1 MRPNSH
7 QLAMRDPAL
16 ASIMGALPG
25 SDFGAVR
32 RAAPRASAPRRGTA
46 SFGDM
51 GFGFGFGAEAPLAP
65 PPPHVAHHAGH
76 MLSEEQRRALH
87 HHEMMQ
93 HHTMNRAMLLDP
105 NRYST
110 LKVQGY
116 SFSLNQA
123 LVIGAVLAFNVT
135 LQPNSKIRPKR
146 MVSNVPSPAMVTLS
160 AVQVA
165 NVNVLI
171 GASDDAYIY
180 SPNSFSL
187 ENEFPTLDTSTRATM
202 TGGYSG
208 YAPVGF
214 SPGFPYLFALTFQ
227 GPAALAGNG

>member
-1 MRPNSH
+1 
-7 QLAMRDPAL
+7 MRDPAL

-25 SDFGAVR
+25 SDFG
-32 RAAPRASAPRRGTA
+32 RAGRSMARPQAPRARGTA
-46 SFGDM
+46 AFGDM
-51 GFGFGFGAEAPLAP
+51 GFGFGTDAPLAAP
-65 PPPHVAHHAGH
+65 PVHHAGH
-76 MLSEEQRRALH
+76 MLSAEQKQALH
-87 HHEMMQ
+87 HHQMMQ

-146 MVSNVPSPAMVTLS
+146 MITNVPSPAMVTLS

-171 GASDDAYIY
+171 GASDDAYVY
-180 SPNSFSL
+180 SPNSFGL

-208 YAPVGF
+208 FAPVGYA
-214 SPGFPYLFALTFQ
+214 PGFPYLFILTFQ

>member
-1 MRPNSH
+1 
-7 QLAMRDPAL
+7 MRDPAL

-32 RAAPRASAPRRGTA
+32 RTAAPRRGTA

-51 GFGFGFGAEAPLAP
+51 GFGFGFGADAVMP
-65 PPPHVAHHAGH
+65 PPPPVPMAGH
-76 MLSEEQRRALH
+76 SISASQQQALH
-87 HHEMMQ
+87 HHTMMQ

-123 LVIGAVLAFNVT
+123 LVIGTVLAFNVT

-146 MVSNVPSPAMVTLS
+146 MVTNVQAPAMVTLS

-171 GASDDAYIY
+171 GASDDASVYG
-180 SPNSFSL
+180 PNSFGL

-208 YAPVGF
+208 FAPSGYA
-214 SPGFPYLFALTFQ
+214 PGFPFLFVLTFQ

>member
-1 MRPNSH
+1 
-7 QLAMRDPAL
+7 MRDPAL

-25 SDFGAVR
+25 SDFGSAR
-32 RAAPRASAPRRGTA
+32 RAAPRAPQARRGTA
-46 SFGDM
+46 AFGDM
-51 GFGFGFGAEAPLAP
+51 GFGFGFGEDAHLAP
-65 PPPHVAHHAGH
+65 PPAAAGH
-76 MLSEEQRRALH
+76 SLSSDQRQALH
-87 HHEMMQ
+87 HHTMMQ
-93 HHTMNRAMLLDP
+93 HHTMQRAMLLDP

-123 LVIGAVLAFNVT
+123 LVIGTVLAFNVT

-146 MVSNVPSPAMVTLS
+146 MVSNVNAPGMVTLS

-171 GASDDAYIY
+171 GASDDASVYG
-180 SPNSFSL
+180 PNSFGL

-208 YAPVGF
+208 FAPTGYA
-214 SPGFPYLFALTFQ
+214 PGFPFLFVLTFQ

>member
-1 MRPNSH
+1 
-7 QLAMRDPAL
+7 
-16 ASIMGALPG
+16 
-25 SDFGAVR
+25 
-32 RAAPRASAPRRGTA
+32 
-46 SFGDM
+46 M
-51 GFGFGFGAEAPLAP
+51 GFGFGFGADAVMP
-65 PPPHVAHHAGH
+65 PPPPPPMAGH
-76 MLSEEQRRALH
+76 SISASQQQALH
-87 HHEMMQ
+87 HHTMMQ

-116 SFSLNQA
+116 SFSLNQP
-123 LVIGAVLAFNVT
+123 LVIGTVLAFNVT

-146 MVSNVPSPAMVTLS
+146 MVTNVQAPAMVTLS

-171 GASDDAYIY
+171 GASDDASVYG
-180 SPNSFSL
+180 PNSFGL

-208 YAPVGF
+208 FGPIGYA
-214 SPGFPYLFALTFQ
+214 PGFPFLFVLTFQ